1 MEIKFRI
8 VDKATQATTFCNL
21 DEEFKSLLPEITKP
35 SEILNSTKFG
45 KVRCGINNTSESI
58 IFFTTSSKDY
68 IQSSSKFKSDILHLT
83 TLINSFLRDICQQ
96 QIDFQLQKTQR
107 LSHNIRSINANCITS
122 FFSYFPQEELSKKDH
137 KIQTKIQKIAEEGQL
152 DIPNLLLKLHKNHL
166 AIKTEFE
173 VFEKLYTKNP
183 FLSKKRHK
191 VHRVLMNVFY
201 PFFSDFQE
209 KEVFVNILQSEI
221 KSSFDYDTIHVAF
234 FHLFENAYKY
244 SKPKS
249 LLEVDITENHD
260 SIIINF
266 TMESLA
272 INDSEIPL
280 VFTEGWSSNI
290 SKGTGKSGNGL
301 GMYIVKRLVELNNGI
316 VKFESIPN
324 TRHTYSN
331 NGLEIEYQK
340 NNISISLP
348 Q

>member
-1 MEIKFRI
+1 MDIKFRI
-8 VDKATQATTFCNL
+8 VDKNTQATTFCNL
-21 DEEFKSLLPEITKP
+21 DEEFKSLLPEIKKN
-35 SEILNSTKFG
+35 SEILNTNKLG
-45 KVRCGINNTSESI
+45 KVRCGINNTAESI
-58 IFFTTSSKDY
+58 IFFVTNSKDY
-68 IQSSSKFKSDILHLT
+68 IYSSSKFKNDILHLT
-83 TLINSFLRDICQQ
+83 NLISSFLKDICQQ

-137 KIQTKIQKIAEEGQL
+137 KIQTKIQKITQESEL

-191 VHRVLMNVFY
+191 IHRVLMNVFY

-209 KEVFVNILQSEI
+209 KQVFVNILQSEI
-221 KSSFDYDTIHVAF
+221 RSSFDYDTVHVAF
-234 FHLFENAYKY
+234 FHIFENAYKY

-249 LLEVDITENHD
+249 QLEVNIVEN
-260 SIIINF
+260 SELVIINF

-272 INDSEIPL
+272 IDDSEIPL
-280 VFTEGWSSNI
+280 IFTEGWSSNI
-290 SKGTGKSGNGL
+290 SKDTGKSGNGL
-301 GMYIVKRLVELNNGI
+301 GMYIVKRLIELNNGKI
-316 VKFESIPN
+316 KFEPIPN

-331 NGLEIEYQK
+331 NGLEIDYQTNK
-340 NNISISLP
+340 LSISFFK
-348 Q
+348 